1 MMELKGK
8 GKKIME
14 KKVIKKVVSKK
25 NIIEKK
31 VSVKKARVVKKVEK
45 VGVFV
50 PMGVRDRMISDANRV
65 GKERI
70 KALRK

>member
-1 MMELKGK
+1 MAELLSKE
-8 GKKIME
+8 E
-14 KKVIKKVVSKK
+14 KASKKKVVA
-25 NIIEKK
+25 KK
-31 VSVKKARVVKKVEK
+31 VVKKKAPVVKKVEK
-45 VGVFV
+45 AGVFV